1 MIQIP
6 RYRFLIIIII
16 TSDNQQPA
24 GETSESKRRSR
35 TRQVMLGRRQSSGV
49 LAAYLSWSMCWSA
62 SYIQKGLSMVV
73 HSVMNSIEP
82 PVSADMSQI
91 ANSLWTERGYSV
103 KEVSVCKHH

>member
-1 MIQIP
+1 MIT
-6 RYRFLIIIII
+6 I

-24 GETSESKRRSR
+24 DEAMKSESKRRSR
-35 TRQVMLGRRQSSGV
+35 AGQVMLGRRQRSGV

-73 HSVMNSIEP
+73 HSVMNSIDP

-91 ANSLWTERGYSV
+91 ASSLWTERGDGV
-103 KEVSVCKHH
+103 EEVSDCKHH